1 MKKKHRKKTK
11 RKHNYTTSVTENKNG
26 DHKMAR
32 NLKLHPG
39 TLLKEDILEF
49 NNLSVTQAA
58 KLLGIT
64 RINLSNILN
73 EKTSISPNMAIRISK
88 VFGGSPDP
96 WLKLQLRYDLINAQE
111 IFDEQ
116 HNHLEKFKYA

>member
-1 MKKKHRKKTK
+1 M
-11 RKHNYTTSVTENKNG
+11 N
-26 DHKMAR
+26 R

-39 TLLKEDILEF
+39 ILLKEDILEF

-88 VFGGSPDP
+88 VFGGSPDL
-96 WLKLQLRYDLINAQE
+96 WLRLQLKYDLINAQAN
-111 IFDEQ
+111 FDEQ
-116 HNHLEKFKYA
+116 NNHLEKFEYA

>member
-1 MKKKHRKKTK
+1 MKM
-11 RKHNYTTSVTENKNG
+11 N
-26 DHKMAR
+26 R

-39 TLLKEDILEF
+39 ILLKEDILEF

-88 VFGGSPDP
+88 VFGGSPYL
-96 WLKLQLRYDLINAQE
+96 WLRLQLKYDLINAQVH
-111 IFDEQ
+111 FDEK
-116 HNHLEKFKYA
+116 NTHLEKFEYA